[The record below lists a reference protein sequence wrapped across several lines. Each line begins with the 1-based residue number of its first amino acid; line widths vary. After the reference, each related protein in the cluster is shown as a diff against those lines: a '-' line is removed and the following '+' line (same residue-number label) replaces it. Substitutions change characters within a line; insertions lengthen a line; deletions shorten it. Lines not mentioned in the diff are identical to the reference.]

1 MIEEEFDDLDGDE
14 VEVEYV
20 AIDPADKDFIERLKN
35 MSTDEEENRAR
46 VLRSGLEDYD
56 LEDDDFE
63 LIESEHD
70 FSEGPVYLPALPV
83 LAIVGR
89 PNVGKSTLIKSLVG
103 DLKLLQGILIR
114 Y

>member
-35 MSTDEEENRAR
+35 MSTVEEENRAR
-46 VLRSGLEDYD
+46 VLRSGLDDYD

-63 LIESEHD
+63 LIESELD
-70 FSEGPVYLPALPV
+70 FSDGPVYLPALPLDHRADGAAEGGV
-83 LAIVGR
+83 LVLGCFLSSDQIMFAAI
-89 PNVGKSTLIKSLVG
+89 
-103 DLKLLQGILIR
+103 
-114 Y
+114 